1 MQFGEGEW
9 SKSDEKTG
17 WSPVFPQNA
26 PAWQGQTAGLG
37 ATLHLAVDT
46 ETGEILAYALTRS
59 DHHDGPGLLAKVKA
73 PVAVVSAPS
82 RICKA

>member
-46 ETGEILAYALTRS
+46 ETGEILA
-59 DHHDGPGLLAKVKA
+59 
-73 PVAVVSAPS
+73 
-82 RICKA
+82 